1 VASLYVYGI
10 IDGEL
15 NVTEELHGMENEP
28 IFSIGNSGIA
38 AVVSVSEKRRFEVT
52 EELLL
57 IHERVIESLMSSHT
71 VLPMRY
77 GTVVLDKSEIL
88 EIIKARRESIESLIQ
103 KVREKVELGVKVLW
117 NPEPIKQQ
125 VEHDVLEVEA
135 LRINIQQ
142 SQRGG
147 KGARGQ
153 DGKMA
158 RWQGG
163 KEASPSQ
170 QSSIFNIQSSIK
182 EGQRYLMEKLYE
194 ELVQRKVKSHGEKFI
209 SHILEKLS
217 SLSFDKVFVK
227 FPTERLLLSASFLVK
242 KDNVADFEMLAQ
254 QLITEY
260 QQLSFLFTGPWP
272 PYNFT
277 KIQLKESGNQT
288 FL

>member
-1 VASLYVYGI
+1 VACLYVYGI

-15 NVTEELHGMENEP
+15 NAIEELHGMENEP
-28 IFSIGNSGIA
+28 IFSVGSNDIA
-38 AVVSVSEKRRFEVT
+38 AVVSVSAKRRFEMT

-57 IHERVIESLMSSHT
+57 IHERVVESLMSSHT

-77 GTVVLDKSEIL
+77 GTVVLNESEIL
-88 EIIKARRESIESLIQ
+88 EIIKARSESIEALFQ
-103 KVREKVELGVKVLW
+103 KVRGKVELGVKVLW
-117 NPEPIKQQ
+117 NPEPIK
-125 VEHDVLEVEA
+125 
-135 LRINIQQ
+135 
-142 SQRGG
+142 
-147 KGARGQ
+147 ARGQ
-153 DGKMA
+153 L
-158 RWQGG
+158 
-163 KEASPSQ
+163 PSCHLAILPFTQ
-170 QSSIFNIQSSIK
+170 QSSIQ

-217 SLSFDKVFVK
+217 SLSFDKVSVK
-227 FPTERLLLSASFLVK
+227 FPTERLLLAASFLVK
-242 KDNVADFEMLAQ
+242 KGNVAAFELLVQ

-288 FL
+288 FLLDNPPAPL